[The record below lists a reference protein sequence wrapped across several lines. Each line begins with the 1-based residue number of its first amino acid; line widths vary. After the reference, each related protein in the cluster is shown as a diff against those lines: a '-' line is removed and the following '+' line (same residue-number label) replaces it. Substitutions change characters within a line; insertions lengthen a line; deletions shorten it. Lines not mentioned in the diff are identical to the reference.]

1 MRQVYIVTYDVSCPR
16 RLRLT
21 FRLMR
26 GYGEHLQLSV
36 FRCELNE
43 RELIELRAKLAEV
56 IHHGEDQVLFV
67 DVGPVEGRG
76 DDCITALGRAYVAAE
91 RCAIVV

>member
-21 FRLMR
+21 FRMMR

-43 RELIELRAKLAEV
+43 RELIELRAKLAEI

-67 DVGPVEGRG
+67 DVGPVDGRG
-76 DDCITALGRAYVAAE
+76 DDCITALGRAYVPSE